1 MSHLSSP
8 IQQDCIP
15 CLLSVAAL
23 SGLIILIWS
32 GGCLLASAA
41 AIYRPRK
48 ILQSWSLQTRPHYV
62 TLETFT
68 YWLKKFCNALRFKVF
83 WLLERIKFYEAK
95 SSTIHLDVFYGK
107 KSGSYQEKVFL
118 KRFSKYYWV
127 KAIFEI
133 VSGLILNRVPISS
146 LLKEKRLHASP
157 LRSLILYSLLTHSVP
172 MCNLKKIQV
181 CKCPCQEHFH
191 QKTHTKHRKKIISV
205 RGHKI

>member
-15 CLLSVAAL
+15 YLLSVAAL

-62 TLETFT
+62 TLQTFT

-146 LLKEKRLHASP
+146 SLKEKRLHASP
-157 LRSLILYSLLTHSVP
+157 LRSLIPYSLLTHSVP
-172 MCNLKKIQV
+172 MCNLKKSRFVNVHVKNISIR
-181 CKCPCQEHFH
+181 K
-191 QKTHTKHRKKIISV
+191 HTLSTEKKIISV
-205 RGHKI
+205 RGHEI